1 MINTFKLCVWQ
12 TTNHVASDHER
23 YLNREIDFEIPE
35 KLLAELLE
43 NMLEALIEKRH
54 YCVDSILRITINQ
67 PKSDEMSDVIKE
79 TNAWREIE
87 KKLADSSYKTGPLT
101 RTCLYAGLFNNRYFQ
116 NIAKKRI
123 KKSILH

>member
-1 MINTFKLCVWQ
+1 MTNNFKLCVWQ
-12 TTNHVASDHER
+12 TSQTACDHER
-23 YLNREIDFEIPE
+23 YRNREIDFEIPE
-35 KLLAELLE
+35 TLLAELLE

-67 PKSDEMSDVIKE
+67 PKSDEMSDIIKE

-87 KKLADSSYKTGPLT
+87 KKLADNSYKTGPLT
-101 RTCLYAGLFNNRYFQ
+101 RICLYGGLFNNRHFQ
-116 NIAKKRI
+116 NVAKKRI